1 MIGKT
6 PVVLNSS
13 IVHNNDSIIIT
24 SFKTYLVIPT
34 LTDTIVHLLDIE
46 EKLICSIPDYAES
59 VIIGIDSMQ
68 TVRTNFSGAL
78 DPIHGMFWTW
88 NSGYINVKIEGISQR
103 SMQRNRIFQMHL
115 GGFTAPYQV
124 SMPLRVPRN
133 TSINLSIDIAPSID
147 ALLNNHQGTVMSP
160 GKHAHELIHIL
171 QRSITI
177 EQ

>member
-1 MIGKT
+1 MIAKT

-24 SFKTYLVIPT
+24 SFKAYIVIPT

-46 EKLICSIPDYAES
+46 DNLSCSLPDDAES

-78 DPIHGMFWTW
+78 DPINGMFWTW

-115 GGFTAPYQV
+115 GGFTAPHQE
-124 SMPLRVPRN
+124 SIPLRIPRN
-133 TSINLSIDIAPSID
+133 TSIKLSIDIAPSID

-160 GKHAHELIHIL
+160 GKDAHELMHIL
-171 QRSITI
+171 QQSINI